1 MSYLHVHAY
10 GIREAGCGGIFM
22 RKWGLALGGGG
33 IYGLA
38 HIGVLEV
45 LERCGLVPDVIAG
58 TSAGALIAGL
68 WASGVDLTRIEKESG
83 DVFFN
88 DGAYEAEVK
97 PLSRSLEVAQMGVG
111 GLVGGTLIESTI
123 DRLTGGASLSD
134 ARIPL
139 AITSVDLVSGLLV
152 VFTND
157 PPRTRGMLQ
166 SLRARG
172 RIYVTDAKISE
183 AVRASIS
190 IPGLFVPKKFGEFT
204 LVDGGVRDMVP
215 VFEVRRMGAEEAVG
229 VDLGLHVEHPQNPT
243 NLMSVLSRSFSLST
257 RETTKRYLHEYATLI
272 LEPDVVSVT
281 GFMTPAKMKSLIS
294 AGRVCAEK
302 ALGRLCRIVS

>member
-1 MSYLHVHAY
+1 
-10 GIREAGCGGIFM
+10 M

-38 HIGVLEV
+38 HIGVLQV

-58 TSAGALIAGL
+58 TSAGALVAGL
-68 WASGVDLTRIEKESG
+68 WASGVHLTRIEREFS
-83 DVFFN
+83 DVLLR
-88 DGAYEAEVK
+88 DELYQAEIK
-97 PLSRSLEVAQMGVG
+97 PLSRSPDVAQMGIG
-111 GLVGGTLIESTI
+111 GLIGGSLVESTI
-123 DRLTGGASLSD
+123 DRLTGGASLCD

-139 AITSVDLVSGLLV
+139 AITSVDVVSGFLV
-152 VFTND
+152 IFTND
-157 PPRTRGMLQ
+157 PPRTRTMIE
-166 SLRARG
+166 SLKARG
-172 RIYVTDAKISE
+172 RLYVTDAKISE

-190 IPGLFVPKKFGEFT
+190 IPGLFVPKKFEDFT

-215 VFEVRRMGAEEAVG
+215 VFEVRRMGAREAVG
-229 VDLGLHVEHPQNPT
+229 VDLGLHVEHPYRPS

-257 RETTKRYLHEYATLI
+257 RETTRRYLQEYATLT
-272 LEPDVVSVT
+272 LEPDVVSVS

>member
-1 MSYLHVHAY
+1 
-10 GIREAGCGGIFM
+10 M

-58 TSAGALIAGL
+58 TSAGALVAGL

-88 DGAYEAEVK
+88 DDIYDAEIK
-97 PLSRSLEVAQMGVG
+97 PLSRSLEIAQMAIG
-111 GLVGGTLIESTI
+111 GLVGGSLIESTV
-123 DRLTGGASLSD
+123 DRLTGGASLCD

-139 AITSVDLVSGLLV
+139 AITSVDLETGFLV

-157 PPRTRGMLQ
+157 PPKSNAMTEC
-166 SLRARG
+166 LRARG

-190 IPGLFVPKKFGEFT
+190 IPGVFVPKKFAEFT
-204 LVDGGVRDMVP
+204 LVDGGVKDMVP

-229 VDLGLHVEHPQNPT
+229 VDLGLHAEHPQKPT
-243 NLMSVLSRSFSLST
+243 NLLSVLSRSFSLAT
-257 RETTKRYLHEYATLI
+257 RETTKRYLQEHATLI

-281 GFMTPAKMKSLIS
+281 GFMTPAKAKSLIS

>member
-1 MSYLHVHAY
+1 V
-10 GIREAGCGGIFM
+10 

-45 LERCGLVPDVIAG
+45 LERYGLVPDVLAG
-58 TSAGALIAGL
+58 TSAGALVAGL
-68 WASGVDLTRIEKESG
+68 WASGVDLTRIEKEYG
-83 DVFFN
+83 DLFLG
-88 DGAYEAEVK
+88 DEMYEVEVK
-97 PLSRSLEVAQMGVG
+97 PLSRSLEVTQRGIG
-111 GLVGGTLIESTI
+111 GLIGGGLIEATI
-123 DRLTGGASLSD
+123 DRLTGGARLSD

-139 AITSVDLVSGLLV
+139 AITSVDLVTGLVV

-157 PPRTRGMLQ
+157 PPASESALD

-172 RIYVTDAKISE
+172 RIYLTSAKISE
-183 AVRASIS
+183 AIRASIS
-190 IPGLFVPKKFGEFT
+190 IPGLFVPKRFAEFV
-204 LVDGGVRDMVP
+204 LVDGGLKDMVP
-215 VFEVRRMGAEEAVG
+215 VFEVHRMGAEEVVG

-243 NLMSVLSRSFSLST
+243 NLLGVLSRSFSLAT

-272 LEPDVVSVT
+272 LEPDVTSVS
-281 GFMTPAKMKSLIS
+281 GFMTPAKVKSLIS

-302 ALGRLCRIVS
+302 ALGRLCKVLC